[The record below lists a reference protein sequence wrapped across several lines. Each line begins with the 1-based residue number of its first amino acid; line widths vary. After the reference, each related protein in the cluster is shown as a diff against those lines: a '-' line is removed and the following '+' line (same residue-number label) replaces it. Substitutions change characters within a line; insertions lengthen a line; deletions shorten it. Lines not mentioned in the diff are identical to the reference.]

1 MFIPIHL
8 NPLLPRTESQRGQE
22 QQECQQEQQECQECR
37 EHFRPNLPLPSYSSQ
52 PAVGLPSWAS
62 WNIWSTSR
70 PRPMSWLKT
79 NCGDYIDCLLP
90 FSTGGWVSI
99 PVSGSSVGSFTSGT
113 TSPATSEVTCVEL
126 GATWLTTESAMPGTE
141 SSFPSSIAVTITVSP
156 RSSRCHVSY
165 QCCPQSFGFFGEFSS
180 FYPQQSHKHCSA
192 VWRSPLGTSK
202 VILE

>member
-1 MFIPIHL
+1 
-8 NPLLPRTESQRGQE
+8 
-22 QQECQQEQQECQECR
+22 
-37 EHFRPNLPLPSYSSQ
+37 
-52 PAVGLPSWAS
+52 
-62 WNIWSTSR
+62 
-70 PRPMSWLKT
+70 MSWLKT

-99 PVSGSSVGSFTSGT
+99 PVSGSSVGSFTSGM
-113 TSPATSEVTCVEL
+113 TSPATSEVTCVEM

-202 VILE
+202 VILEYIEDGPLPKLPCLLMPLKLCYQLAAKLEPFQDIESVYDIDLLFLTATDKQFN